1 MNYFKKKCGTILA
14 MGIASFLVIGVRA
27 AAMDDA
33 YRTPAL
39 SGPTETWVYQGE
51 AFESSRNRVFADD
64 QEDGDLT
71 AKIRKSG
78 NVDTSKTGSY
88 TVHYQVTDSD
98 GKTAQMQTVV
108 NVLDKNDA
116 SSEDKTVKRI
126 LYTLPDASHL
136 TNIGFNRGYYH
147 DRQSLGIWIPEG
159 ETLTIRLVNGEE
171 FHEDLDLQFMN
182 NDSETEK
189 ISMITQKTD
198 EETGIKKEEISEA
211 SSAIKI
217 PSNGEWITVKNR
229 YVKEDGTE
237 GSADSVPFIV
247 TPKNTTV
254 KPIIE
259 IKWNDN
265 LKEIPYYRYGDNQ
278 EEFFNEWN
286 QSKAPF
292 AIIEGDAATFLVPVV
307 DKDNIINHSGVG
319 EAYQFKTINE
329 MLEWYAAFVKQYD
342 AYSGLD
348 FDASEPYNQN
358 VRAKFFIKV
367 NYHGYGAAY
376 YTIDHSAMN
385 AIKGGEYNSEGSLG
399 GYLTRDWVSLHEFGH
414 GYEGSLADQENPF
427 VETTNNIM
435 GYYFEETYRPDTDFG
450 WLLNDF
456 YQYNTKTERYKAL
469 GERAENRRNETTTFS
484 GIVEGALHYNVSLF
498 MFTNVLDK
506 LGPQQT
512 VSAMHTQYR
521 RYCYENGKT
530 TSSSDV
536 ITESFSRTGE
546 YNVVP
551 YFDSW
556 HIQPSERISNEIYD
570 WDKPM
575 IYYLKNLIP
584 NDEECE
590 EVRSH
595 LNLDSIYSLV
605 STDELSYTGYTSQV
619 SLNIKIDD
627 LSQILNKNIVIKNG
641 AKVVKKIPV
650 TAKNMTVELPV
661 GIYEVE
667 LPLTNSTDY
676 SHENEYLVAA
686 KGGASKEFAY
696 STIKNVLVND
706 TQIKLLGSGDDM
718 FANVS
723 VDTAQD
729 TLTWSVINKM
739 PHYGFDEEYA
749 SVRILDPSGKE
760 IYSQSLTGNQ
770 ILEEKREVFSFPVG
784 SKIQFYHLEG
794 GSRMIFVSK
803 YTEKELSAYKLSV
816 GAVNVT
822 YVMTDKG
829 LMREEWD
836 EDTQM
841 DVYLSVLSSYS
852 EYMLENMTQE
862 DFYQVQK
869 SYNQKAAIS
878 QGYKFLDEE
887 AQKKYLA
894 EYGVLVGE
902 EPKYYTKYEKIDSSK
917 LTGLAD
923 SDQGGD
929 EGASF
934 AVDGDENTYWHSNY
948 WNGVKPDIAAGIN
961 NSYTI
966 LLDQNTDIGKLEY
979 VRRKGGGNG
988 VILSYSLSYSTT
1000 EDGDDFQEIP
1010 VKYNSWAN
1018 DDSTKSVEFDAP
1030 NARRIRITALS
1041 TAGDT
1046 ADTYISAAEFYLY
1059 EKYEVFHANTYLS
1072 DLYLESSGTSVQKDK
1087 NADGQPISL
1096 YVDGQEKSFEK
1107 GLGMAAGTTA
1117 VVDLAGKNFEVFT
1130 AMAGVDASQTG
1141 TDGAVLEIYGD
1152 GNLLYQSEELL
1163 GGAPAELVYLDIS
1176 GISKLEI
1183 KVIGENANTGV
1194 SLGNACLR
1202 SSRDLTDITLKKGE
1216 SAAIMANTSL
1226 LPSDRRLTWE
1236 SSDEAVAI
1244 VDNNGVVTAVR
1255 EGEAVVSGTS
1265 KGEAVTCAVHV
1276 VKTPSE
1282 REWDEARAKKQE
1294 ALSLAKAVYEAG
1306 QGNYALENWMA
1317 FQAAYEALNNSSD
1330 DMSAAE
1336 LEALTAKLK
1345 EAQGRLEKKPSDV
1358 KVETPNKVNS
1368 PSTEEAIKEGQ
1379 IYNSGNYYYK
1389 VTSTSKMTVQV
1400 TGLKKKSLKKI
1411 AIYNT
1416 VTLGGKKYKVTSVAP
1431 SAFKNNKKITSVTV
1445 QKNVEVIGNSAFA
1458 GCVNLKKVTAKSTK
1472 LKNIGSKAFYNCKKL
1487 TNITIKSKVLKKAG
1501 KNAFKGISKKAV
1513 IKVPAA
1519 KLKAYTKLLAKKG
1532 QSKTVKIKK

>member
-254 KPIIE
+254 QPVIE
-259 IKWNDN
+259 IQWNDSFQ
-265 LKEIPYYRYGDNQ
+265 EVPYYRYGDNQ
-278 EEFFNEWN
+278 DDFFREWDE
-286 QSKAPF
+286 SKAPF

-307 DKDNIINHSGVG
+307 DRNNIINNPNADK
-319 EAYQFKTINE
+319 EYKKFKTIDE
-329 MLEWYAAFVKQYD
+329 MLEWYAAFVRQYD
-342 AYSGLD
+342 EYSGLD
-348 FDASEPYNQN
+348 FDAEEEYNQN

-367 NYHGYGAAY
+367 NNSGIGSAY
-376 YTIDHSAMN
+376 YTTDHSAN
-385 AIKGGEYNSEGSLG
+385 NGAYSNGSLG
-399 GYLTRDWVSLHEFGH
+399 EYLIRAWVALHEFGH
-414 GYEGSLADQENPF
+414 GYEGSIAEQENPF

-450 WLLNDF
+450 WLLDNF
-456 YQYNTKTERYKAL
+456 AQYNTKVERYKAL
-469 GERAENRRNETTTFS
+469 GEEAEKRRNETTAFS
-484 GIVEGALHYNVSLF
+484 GIVEGAQNYNVSLF

-506 LGPQQT
+506 LGPQKT
-512 VSAMHTQYR
+512 VAAMHTQYR
-521 RYCYENGKT
+521 KYCYENGKT

-536 ITESFSRTGE
+536 ITDSFSRTGG
-546 YNVVP
+546 YNVIP

-556 HIQPSERISNEIYD
+556 HIQPSEKIEEGIYGLD
-570 WDKPM
+570 LPM
-575 IYYLKNLIP
+575 VYYLKNLVG
-584 NDEECE
+584 DDAACE
-590 EVRSH
+590 KIRAK
-595 LNLDSIYSLV
+595 LGLDSIYSLV
-605 STDELSYTGYTSQV
+605 TTEELAYTGYTSQAR
-619 SLNIKIDD
+619 IHIAIHD

-641 AKVVKKIPV
+641 AKVVKEIPV
-650 TAKNMTVELPV
+650 TAEDMTVELPV

-667 LPLTNSTDY
+667 LPLTNSNDY
-676 SHENEYLVAA
+676 CYGNEYLVAA
-686 KGGASKEFAY
+686 KGSVSAEYEYFRQTNPMA
-696 STIKNVLVND
+696 ND
-706 TQIKLLGSGDDM
+706 LQIKFNGIGTPGW
-718 FANVS
+718 NVAS
-723 VDTAQD
+723 VSIDTEKKV
-729 TLTWSVINKM
+729 LTWKVNSGM
-739 PHYGFDEEYA
+739 PHVYFDETYI
-749 SVRILDPSGKE
+749 SIRVLDASGKE
-760 IYSQSLTGNQ
+760 IFSQSLKGNEMANQ
-770 ILEEKREVFSFPVG
+770 LEKEVSFDVG
-784 SKIQFYHLEG
+784 SKIEIYHLEAS
-794 GSRMIFVSK
+794 SRLKFVSK
-803 YTEKELSAYKLSV
+803 YTEKELSAYKLSDDINN
-816 GAVNVT
+816 AT

-829 LMREEWD
+829 LMQEEWNK
-836 EDTQM
+836 DTQS
-841 DVYLSVLSSYS
+841 DAYLNILNSYS
-852 EYMLENMTQE
+852 EYILENLTLE
-862 DFYQVQK
+862 DLYYAEKFH
-869 SYNQKAAIS
+869 NQKAVIA
-878 QGYKFLDEE
+878 QAFKLLDEE
-887 AQKKYLA
+887 SQAEYLA
-894 EYGVLVGE
+894 EYGILMGKTWE
-902 EPKYYTKYEKIDSSK
+902 YYTKIDSSS
-917 LTGLAD
+917 LTGSAD
-923 SDQGGD
+923 SEQGG
-929 EGASF
+929 EEAASS
-934 AVDGDENTYWHSNY
+934 AVDGNESTIWHSKYSGGPNI
-948 WNGVKPDIAAGIN
+948 KEGIN

-966 LLDQNTDIGKLEY
+966 LLDQNMDIGKMEY
-979 VRRKGGGNG
+979 VPRRGGGNG
-988 VILSYSLSYSTT
+988 VILSYSLAYSTT
-1000 EDGDDFQEIP
+1000 ESGDDFKEIP
-1010 VKYNSWAN
+1010 VEDNTWADN
-1018 DDSTKSVEFDAP
+1018 DSIKSVKFDAP
-1030 NARRIRITALS
+1030 NARRIRIKALATTGS
-1041 TAGDT
+1041 P

-1059 EKYEVFHANTYLS
+1059 KKVQILAEGTYLS

-1096 YVDGQEKSFEK
+1096 YVDGQAKSFEK

-1117 VVDLAGKNFEVFT
+1117 VVDLAGKNFEVFS
-1130 AMAGVDASQTG
+1130 AMAGVDASQTR

-1152 GNLLYQSEELL
+1152 GNLLYQSEKLL

-1216 SAAIMANTSL
+1216 SAAIIANTSL
-1226 LPSDRRLTWE
+1226 IPSERKFTWE
-1236 SSDEAVAI
+1236 SSDETVAV

-1255 EGEAVVSGTS
+1255 EGEAVVSGVS
-1265 KGEAVTCAVHV
+1265 KGETVTCAVHV
-1276 VKTPSE
+1276 VKTPPE

-1294 ALSLAKAVYEAG
+1294 ALAQAKAVYDAG
-1306 QGNYALENWMA
+1306 RANYTVESWTA

-1330 DMSAAE
+1330 GMSASE

-1345 EAQGRLEKKPSDV
+1345 EAQGRLEEKASDG
-1358 KVETPNKVNS
+1358 KTETPNRVNS
-1368 PSTEEAIKEGQ
+1368 PEPEETIKEGQ
-1379 IYNSGNYYYK
+1379 IYNSGSYYYK
-1389 VTSTSKMTVQV
+1389 VTSISKMTAQV
-1400 TGLKKKSLKKI
+1400 TGLKKKELKKI
-1411 AIYNT
+1411 TIYNT
-1416 VTLGGKKYKVTSVAP
+1416 VTLGGKKYQVTSVAP
-1431 SAFKNNKKITSVTV
+1431 SAFKNNKRITSVTI

-1458 GCVNLKKVTAKSTK
+1458 GCTKLKKVAAKSTK